1 MRHTFS
7 GRLLLLCAAAHDG
20 AEARFPTHYERA
32 VRADT
37 RLPATVRAAVGQV
50 RAACQPAALSAS
62 MGPHGCLTFTWCAL
76 YAHIAV

>member
-20 AEARFPTHYERA
+20 SEARFPTHYERA

-37 RLPATVRAAVGQV
+37 RLPATVQAAVGQESGASCLPAYSV
-50 RAACQPAALSAS
+50 GRKHRAAFII
-62 MGPHGCLTFTWCAL
+62 T
-76 YAHIAV
+76 

>member
-50 RAACQPAALSAS
+50 RAACRPLPLRKARGERDSFI
-62 MGPHGCLTFTWCAL
+62 CTWCAL
-76 YAHIAV
+76 YADITV